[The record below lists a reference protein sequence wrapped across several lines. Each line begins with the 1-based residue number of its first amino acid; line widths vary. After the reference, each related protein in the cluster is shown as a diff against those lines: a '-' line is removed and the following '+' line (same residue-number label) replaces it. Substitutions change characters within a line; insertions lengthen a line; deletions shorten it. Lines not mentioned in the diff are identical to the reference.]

1 MADFEKAIRD
11 VETRLRA
18 RGLGHVFDGVRR
30 IRVVREESFHDC
42 RTFVIGLNPADA
54 RKPFAAFH
62 ARAYLLLHELGHQFA
77 EACVGPEGRKRLAP
91 LFGDYDRPYRRLPKP
106 RACGADHVSRYAMTH
121 PAEDFAETFAVCLWR
136 GWEPARVDA
145 LIGSRSPVCR
155 RKVSAMRRLIGDSA
169 ARGPG
174 AAGTPPAEA
183 VRARRFDE
191 RKDVFP
197 RRLGLH
203 PVGRADDAPP
213 VRAHGVHQERRLRAH
228 LLRG

>member
-42 RTFVIGLNPADA
+42 RTFVIGLNPADT

-62 ARAYLLLHELGHQFA
+62 TRAYLLLHELGHQFA
-77 EACVGPEGRKRLAP
+77 EACVGPQGRKRLAP
-91 LFGDYDRPYRRLPKP
+91 LFGDYDRPYRRLP
-106 RACGADHVSRYAMTH
+106 RARVCGADYLSRYAMTH

-136 GWEPARVDA
+136 GWEPGPVDA
-145 LIGSRSPVCR
+145 LCAGRSALCR
-155 RKVSAMRRLIGDSA
+155 KKVSAMTRLVGDSA

-174 AAGTPPAEA
+174 APPPEP
-183 VRARRFDE
+183 VRARS
-191 RKDVFP
+191 
-197 RRLGLH
+197 
-203 PVGRADDAPP
+203 
-213 VRAHGVHQERRLRAH
+213 
-228 LLRG
+228 